1 MNDGILLLNKP
12 AGITSHDAVNRM
24 RRLFGTRA
32 VGHTGTLDP
41 MASGLLVILIGNATK
56 ASEYAMEHDKSYRA
70 GLLLGITTDT
80 EDTTG
85 TVLSESGNIPSE
97 DEVVAVSR
105 RFVGDI
111 MQTPP
116 MYSALKVGGKKL
128 CDLARDGVTVERA
141 ARPIHIRSLDI
152 TRSDERNYT
161 LEVSCSKGTYI
172 RTLCADIGA
181 ALGCG
186 GAMSSLVRTRC
197 GSFSLNDAV
206 TTEQLEAMDIAARQA
221 LLRPTECLFRELPS
235 VRLSDFYARLAQN
248 GAEIYQRKINTNFPV
263 GTRLRIS
270 DKDGFF
276 ALGEVRSYDEGTAI
290 KLIKRF

>member
-105 RFVGDI
+105 HFVGDI

-221 LLRPTECLFRELPS
+221 LLRPAESLFRELPS

-248 GAEIYQRKINTNFPV
+248 GAEIYQRKINTIFPV